1 MNASPRF
8 HGQTALITG
17 GGGEIGLAIAE
28 RLASEGAAIALL
40 DLDPEKLERNR
51 AQLIEAG
58 ATAENFVCDVTDID
72 AVEQA
77 VSAIV
82 ECFGSIELLLNN
94 AGYQGAF
101 SPIHQH
107 PVAEFDKVIRINVVG
122 AFHVLKVV
130 SAHMVERGYGRIV
143 NTASMAGV
151 QGPPN
156 MAAYGASKFAVVGL
170 TETAAKDLAPHG
182 IRVNAISPAFI
193 GPGFMWDR
201 QVQLQAEANSQYFST
216 NPREVA
222 RQMIDSVPMRRY
234 GEVEEIPGTVAYL
247 LSDDASYVTGI
258 NVHISGGIN

>member
-1 MNASPRF
+1 MNPSLRF

-17 GGGEIGLAIAE
+17 GGGDIGLATAR

-40 DLDPEKLERNR
+40 DLDPAKLEHSRV
-51 AQLIEAG
+51 QLLKAG
-58 ATAENFVCDVTDID
+58 ASVESVVCDVTDID

-82 ECFGSIELLLNN
+82 ERSGSIELLFNN

-101 SPIHQH
+101 SPIHRH
-107 PVAEFDKVIRINVVG
+107 PAGEFDRVIRVNVVG
-122 AFHVLKVV
+122 AFHVLKAV
-130 SAHMVERGYGRIV
+130 SGHMVERGYGRIV

-170 TETAAKDLAPHG
+170 TETAAKDLAPYG

-216 NPREVA
+216 DPREVA
-222 RQMIDSVPMRRY
+222 CQMIDSVPMRRY
-234 GEVEEIPGTVAYL
+234 GRVDEIPGTVAYL